1 MAKRRRMLSSCP
13 IIFADFCN
21 NLTVPLIPMAQRPTS
36 TRRRNKRSRESVF
49 RSAVLLSH
57 VGASY
62 RNFLEIV
69 MFAFLL
75 EYLGRSFEHA
85 EQRRKDE
92 YLAGARD

>member
-1 MAKRRRMLSSCP
+1 
-13 IIFADFCN
+13 
-21 NLTVPLIPMAQRPTS
+21 
-36 TRRRNKRSRESVF
+36 
-49 RSAVLLSH
+49 VLLSH

-75 EYLGRSFEHA
+75 EYLGRPFEHA

-92 YLAGARD
+92 YLAGARDLAELERRIRSLERDGYPRRRGGFSLIFLGTR

>member
-1 MAKRRRMLSSCP
+1 M
-13 IIFADFCN
+13 
-21 NLTVPLIPMAQRPTS
+21 
-36 TRRRNKRSRESVF
+36 
-49 RSAVLLSH
+49 LLSH

-92 YLAGARD
+92 YQYLAGARDLAELERRIRSLEQDGYPR